1 MKEGEQMLFK
11 DSDHENRYS
20 ELCSRMKCL
29 DEYHRAAA
37 YLIALDNVCR
47 QHSTDIFDFQ
57 EDVIYP
63 ECLRAEWQ
71 TSTSR
76 KTSRLLFNLWNGY
89 NAEGEPAKDE
99 AASPYYTPEQLFS
112 CSYAPYYWQAIQLRF
127 PCYAEP

>member
-1 MKEGEQMLFK
+1 MNRMLFK

-20 ELCSRMKCL
+20 ELCSRMKYL
-29 DEYHRAAA
+29 DEYHSAAA

-76 KTSRLLFNLWNGY
+76 KTCRLLFNLWNGY
-89 NAEGEPAKDE
+89 NAEGEPIEDE
-99 AASPYYTPEQLFS
+99 TASPYYTPEQLFS